1 MVVVTHRNQQRHGLG
16 IKIPIKDRKCN
27 SCNEIFKSRQGL
39 KVHQSIK
46 KNRRCWRAG
55 MTQKRA
61 VWVKEKVLYQS
72 SWKKTKVQD
81 HESFSVKHPKGKPFS
96 KEKKET
102 MLTFYQ
108 SMRDEGMTIRDA
120 ITKVARMGGIGRR
133 SMERF
138 VKEKIGTG
146 TLRDNR

>member
-1 MVVVTHRNQQRHGLG
+1 
-16 IKIPIKDRKCN
+16 
-27 SCNEIFKSRQGL
+27 
-39 KVHQSIK
+39 
-46 KNRRCWRAG
+46 
-55 MTQKRA
+55 
-61 VWVKEKVLYQS
+61 
-72 SWKKTKVQD
+72 
-81 HESFSVKHPKGKPFS
+81 
-96 KEKKET
+96 

-108 SMRDEGMTIRDA
+108 SMRDEGMTIKDA